1 MKYGEA
7 QSQHGRSI
15 FALIVAIDEYANREV
30 IPQLGGCLNDAED
43 FRSFLETDLSV
54 PSANIRMLT
63 NESATRDAIL
73 STFKSYLLHN
83 PKIANGDLI
92 FFFYAGH
99 GDSLESPAGWYP
111 ESGRVETICPYDM
124 SAFGRDNR
132 TIDLDSLGEKT
143 YGIPDRTFNALMRM
157 LAANKGDNIVR
168 LASAIRSDA
177 FS

>member
-43 FRSFLETDLSV
+43 FRSFLEADLSV